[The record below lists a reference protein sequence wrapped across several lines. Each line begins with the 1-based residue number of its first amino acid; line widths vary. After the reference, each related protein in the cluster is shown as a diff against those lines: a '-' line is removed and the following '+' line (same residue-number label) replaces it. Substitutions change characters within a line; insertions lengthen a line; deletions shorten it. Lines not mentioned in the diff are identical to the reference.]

1 MFSPNYLTSFGY
13 DRYGFFVKV
22 RAYRILSA
30 YDNVL
35 CFNVGESPPS
45 LFCYA

>member
-1 MFSPNYLTSFGY
+1 MFLLIIQLVVVT
-13 DRYGFFVKV
+13 DRYGFFVTV
-22 RAYRILSA
+22 CAYRILSA
-30 YDNVL
+30 YDNDL